1 MGNKTFLLFV
11 LTILMALPSYGAVE
25 VRRRDLRLPTQE
37 LIEKQSIVNPAA
49 GGTNQVLT
57 TNQGPTSAAVTEIT
71 SFAAQPDVPRNILIT
86 PGSTTANVEAC
97 VVTVTGTNIKD
108 AVITET
114 FAFADNAS
122 SATTGAKAFKTITSA
137 SWAAGCETSPY
148 HATWT
153 IGYGEKLGLS
163 KCLDDAGNW
172 LHSSVSGTKETTA
185 ATIVADAD
193 EVEKNTADFNG
204 SMDGSAD
211 FNAYYIQNFRC
222 SR

>member
-1 MGNKTFLLFV
+1 MGNKTFLLFA

-37 LIEKQSIVNPAA
+37 LIEKQSIVNPAVA
-49 GGTNQVLT
+49 NTNGGLT
-57 TNQGPTSAAVTEIT
+57 TNQGPTSAAVTAIT
-71 SFAAQPDVPRNILIT
+71 SFAAQPSVPRNLVIT

-97 VVTVTGTNIKD
+97 VITATGTNIKD

-122 SATTGAKAFKTITSA
+122 SATTGAKAFKTVTSL

-153 IGYGEKLGLS
+153 MGYGEKLGLN

-172 LHSSVSGTKETTA
+172 LHSSIDGTKETTV
-185 ATIVADAD
+185 ATVVADAD

-204 SMDGSAD
+204 TMDGSSD
-211 FNAYYIQNFRC
+211 FNAYFIQNFRC
-222 SR
+222 AR